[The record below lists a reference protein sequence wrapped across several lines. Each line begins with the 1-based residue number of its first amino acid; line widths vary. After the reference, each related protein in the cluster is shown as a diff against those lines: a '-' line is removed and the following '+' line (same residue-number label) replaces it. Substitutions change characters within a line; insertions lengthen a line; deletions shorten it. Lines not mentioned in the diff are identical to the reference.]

1 MDTVTQAKPN
11 PTPRALPDGERPVNL
26 GRHQRLCKICRH
38 PDRHW
43 IEDDFLRWRSPAQIA
58 EQYELA
64 DAVSIYRH
72 AHALGLFALRK
83 RNLRS
88 ALELI
93 IEQAEEIPISPGALV
108 RAIHVYARIDDDGH
122 WVEPTR
128 PPQAHRE
135 SSPEEPK
142 SGDGSRS

>member
-11 PTPRALPDGERPVNL
+11 RTPPALPDGERPVNL

-43 IEDDFLRWRSPAQIA
+43 IEDDFLRWRSPTEIA
-58 EQYELA
+58 SQYKIS
-64 DAVSIYRH
+64 DPVSIYCH
-72 AHALGLFALRK
+72 AHATGLFALRK

-108 RAIHVYARIDDDGH
+108 RAIHVYARIDDDGL

-128 PPQAHRE
+128 RILVTD
-135 SSPEEPK
+135 SGSPEE
-142 SGDGSRS
+142 SGPTAGSHS